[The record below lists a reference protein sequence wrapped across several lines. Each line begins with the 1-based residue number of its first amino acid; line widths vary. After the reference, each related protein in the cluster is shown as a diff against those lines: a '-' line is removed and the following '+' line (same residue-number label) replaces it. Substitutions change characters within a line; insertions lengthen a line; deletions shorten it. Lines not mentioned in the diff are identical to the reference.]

1 MKTTCTRSGIE
12 IRVRPSLNIV
22 NCVYILENTAMRH
35 PWDGTIAAAV
45 AIALW
50 LAGAIGQASAQVKVG
65 AVLSITGPA
74 SFLGDPEKRT
84 LEIYVDDINA
94 KGGVN
99 GQKLQLV
106 AYDDGADANAA
117 RTFATRLVEE
127 DKVVAMVGGT
137 TTGATLAMIPLFEE
151 AQIPFISLAGAIQII
166 EPVRKWVFKTPHTD
180 KMACEKIFADL
191 KQRNLTTVAL
201 ISGTDAFGKSM
212 RDQCVAVA
220 PKAEVGIS
228 GASLLIASPRAESF
242 RLVDANMTIRIDPDG
257 QVPAIVT
264 RNYRQ
269 LGLTLPF
276 YQSHGVASKQFI
288 DLAGPAADGVRLP
301 AAALLVA
308 EKLPDSDPQKP
319 VVVAYT
325 RTYQQKTGQPI
336 STFGGHAYDGLMIF
350 VEAAKRAGSFDKAKV
365 RDEIEKTKNFI
376 GTGGVVNMS
385 PTDHL
390 GLDLSAFRM
399 LEIKGGDWTLV
410 Q

>member
-1 MKTTCTRSGIE
+1 MPAYAKT
-12 IRVRPSLNIV
+12 V
-22 NCVYILENTAMRH
+22 
-35 PWDGTIAAAV
+35 AA

-50 LAGAIGQASAQVKVG
+50 IAGATGQASAQVKVG

-74 SFLGDPEKRT
+74 SFLGDPEKKT

-220 PKAEVGIS
+220 PKAGITVAHEEAY
-228 GASLLIASPRAESF
+228 GPRDS
-242 RLVDANMTIRIDPDG
+242 DMTPQLTNIKAKTGVQAVINPGFG
-257 QVPAIVT
+257 QGPAIVT

-269 LGLTLPF
+269 LGITLPF

-308 EKLPDSDPQKP
+308 EKLPDSDPQKS